1 MSYVIFETE
10 KAKRS
15 EVDEKLKTD
24 LISRQSITVREGSG
38 MGLDEKLY
46 ILIEGSEDAISL
58 AKEELSFAKIPENQE
73 EIYEKFKAQEDD
85 AASGMGMIFG

>member
-1 MSYVIFETE
+1 VSYVIFETE